1 VTDCKFCAKL
11 KAQAARAPWNEFLI
25 ETENFA
31 VVPSLGALVEGW
43 LLMVPKEHYIS
54 MGALPPRLRDEADSI
69 ESQIRAL
76 LAGQYEKPVVVF
88 EHGPSAAKHG
98 TGCGVD
104 HAHLHLLPLDCD
116 LLSLAEPF
124 VPKSLP
130 WKESGWEERSNAY
143 RAGLD
148 YLYLKTDERGG
159 LLAVSEDFG
168 SQVFRKAISSYLG
181 VPEEFSWRDHPRIS
195 TVTRT
200 IEALGG
206 VLGLNGSRGAGYA
219 A

>member
-1 VTDCKFCAKL
+1 
-11 KAQAARAPWNEFLI
+11 
-25 ETENFA
+25 
-31 VVPSLGALVEGW
+31 
-43 LLMVPKEHYIS
+43 
-54 MGALPPRLRDEADSI
+54 
-69 ESQIRAL
+69 
-76 LAGQYEKPVVVF
+76 
-88 EHGPSAAKHG
+88 
-98 TGCGVD
+98 
-104 HAHLHLLPLDCD
+104 LHLLPLDCD